1 MILRAATCVDGW
13 ISLIT
18 VQKHNVITLFPDLGE
33 AGSYFIQNIIADV
46 LRLLQLQ
53 EFSDHSFSITTC

>member
-18 VQKHNVITLFPDLGE
+18 VQKPNVITLFPDLGE

-46 LRLLQLQ
+46 LWLLQLQ